1 MWGFKTRRT
10 FATANE
16 ERTTSLRWAGLNA
29 LNLKVLW
36 LIYIDRNCSTRE
48 NKYEPSFWKE
58 MRYSASSDF
67 FIPYYITEQIR
78 NSFWR
83 YFYKVPRNEGR
94 TKLAWVMLSDDGSSY
109 KIFGTKILY
118 NEEFDPGSGWTLATG
133 LTHASRGAA
142 WSQLADFDGDRRTG
156 A

>member
-1 MWGFKTRRT
+1 MNAIFLKKVVDMFWWFAELLYLCTRKRET
-10 FATANE
+10 RALTRGSE
-16 ERTTSLRWAGLNA
+16 SLGST
-29 LNLKVLW
+29 VLW
-36 LIYIDRNCSTRE
+36 HNSIDRNCSTRE

-94 TKLAWVMLSDDGSSY
+94 TKLAWVLLSDDGSSY

-142 WSQLADFDGDRRTG
+142 WK
-156 A
+156 